1 MYPTLTY
8 DNPIPTHPVPRTS
21 CKLKKK
27 SMKTFPNLCDWIIDN
42 KLISIH
48 FGKTRSKSIIFA
60 SKPRAKNIRQ
70 LNIKCKGTNRK

>member
-1 MYPTLTY
+1 MQ
-8 DNPIPTHPVPRTS
+8 IE
-21 CKLKKK
+21 KKINEDLQ
-27 SMKTFPNLCDWIIDN
+27 NLCDWIIDN

-48 FGKTRSKSIIFA
+48 FGEIRSKSIIFA